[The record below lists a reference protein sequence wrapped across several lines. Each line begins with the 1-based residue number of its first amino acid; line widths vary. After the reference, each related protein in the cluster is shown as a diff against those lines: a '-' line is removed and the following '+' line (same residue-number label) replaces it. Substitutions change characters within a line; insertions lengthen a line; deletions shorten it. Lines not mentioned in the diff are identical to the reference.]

1 MNIKAGLLVIAYL
14 FCRNHFI
21 INPAFFSFFNYYGLS
36 KCHSSLTPLVFIIAP
51 TALFRPHFSL
61 RNLKMKTVTL
71 KIDDSINEKFIWLL
85 EHFSSN
91 EIKILEQS
99 EYISDDDYLRLKKGM
114 VQSINEAR
122 NEHISKGLKLDD
134 LNW

>member
-1 MNIKAGLLVIAYL
+1 
-14 FCRNHFI
+14 
-21 INPAFFSFFNYYGLS
+21 
-36 KCHSSLTPLVFIIAP
+36 
-51 TALFRPHFSL
+51 
-61 RNLKMKTVTL
+61 MKTVTL
-71 KIDDSINEKFIWLL
+71 KIDDSINENFICFL

-91 EIKILEQS
+91 EVKILEQS